1 MNMEYNQTFSPDFMD
16 KAEDENDGSNSQ
28 QMQLIL
34 GCQDED
40 EEKIIDYDDQAPIL
54 ISAVS
59 EVDLDDDNED
69 DDDEIGVRA

>member
-1 MNMEYNQTFSPDFMD
+1 MD

-69 DDDEIGVRA
+69 DDEIGVRA